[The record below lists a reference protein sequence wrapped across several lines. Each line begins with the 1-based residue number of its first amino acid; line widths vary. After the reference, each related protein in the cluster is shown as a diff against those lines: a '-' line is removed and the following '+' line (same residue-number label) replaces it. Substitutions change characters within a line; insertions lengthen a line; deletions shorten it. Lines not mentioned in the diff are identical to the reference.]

1 MAAPTVYRWDDDNAP
16 VLAINDSDNS
26 ALVEIVK
33 ACLVDGY
40 GSKMPPGA
48 GYSLEFENADG
59 TAIAIKSQSPDSNG
73 FYYSVATDRA
83 IYEDPLKD
91 PHINRINMYESMTD
105 AISGMNSTYSGRLL
119 VCHNDYSGYFNEPI
133 AWVLVADDRAFYIFL
148 YTERDWQLS
157 DNPDFDYI
165 TAYSNGFF
173 GDFNPISPD
182 PWSSL
187 VWSYVVDADSDG
199 RFGTLRSYNYAI
211 TGAQVKR
218 SRGGLDPDGHV
229 VSIYHGGGPFLPDD
243 GMGYSESSD
252 ETTPFGEGE
261 PTFITRP
268 MLSDTTNPKNF
279 RGYIPGLYYPC
290 HNRPYKNLEQ
300 VTVAGKTFLA
310 VRIRFN
316 ASNDGQVLID
326 LGDWR
331 A

>member
-1 MAAPTVYRWDDDNAP
+1 MGAPTVYRWDDDNAP
-16 VLAINDSDNS
+16 VLAINDTDNS
-26 ALVEIVK
+26 ALVQIVK

-73 FYYSVATDRA
+73 FYYSIATERA
-83 IYEDPLKD
+83 LYEDPSKE

-105 AISGMNSTYSGRLL
+105 AISGINSTYSGRLL
-119 VCHNDYSGYFNEPI
+119 ACYSSSSSYHDEPI
-133 AWVLVADDRAFYIFL
+133 AWVLVADDRAFYLFL
-148 YTERDWQLS
+148 YIDGDWQLS
-157 DNPDFDYI
+157 ENPDFDYI

-173 GDFNPISPD
+173 GDFNTLSPD

-187 VWSYVVDADSDG
+187 VWSEVDSEGCNFGALDSYDE
-199 RFGTLRSYNYAI
+199 AI

-218 SRGGLDPDGHV
+218 SRGGLYPDGHD
-229 VSIYHGGGPFLPDD
+229 VSIYHGGGPFVPDD
-243 GMGYSESSD
+243 GMGCSDSSD

-268 MLSDTTNPKNF
+268 MLSDTTDPKNF

-290 HNRPYKNLEQ
+290 HDRPYKNLEQ

-310 VRIRFN
+310 VRIRFY
-316 ASNDGQVLID
+316 SSYDGQVLID

>member
-1 MAAPTVYRWDDDNAP
+1 
-16 VLAINDSDNS
+16 LAINESDNS
-26 ALVEIVK
+26 ALVKIVK

-73 FYYSVATDRA
+73 FYYSIATTRA
-83 IYEDPLKD
+83 IYEGPLID
-91 PHINRINMYESMTD
+91 PHKNRINMYESMTD
-105 AISGMNSTYSGRLL
+105 AISGINSTYSGHLL
-119 VCHNDYSGYFNEPI
+119 ACHYIYSGDYNEPV
-133 AWVLVADDRAFYIFL
+133 AWVLVADDRAFYLFL
-148 YTERDWQLS
+148 YIERAWQLS
-157 DNPDFDYI
+157 KNPDFDYI

-173 GDFNPISPD
+173 GDFNTISPD

-187 VWSYVVDADSDG
+187 VWSLVSDDDTGG
-199 RFGTLRSYNYAI
+199 RFGTLNYYHYSI

-218 SRGGLDPDGHV
+218 SRGGLYPDGHD
-229 VSIYHGGGPFLPDD
+229 VSIYHGGGPFLPGD

-252 ETTPFGEGE
+252 GAAPFGEGE

-268 MLSDTTNPKNF
+268 MLSDTTDPKSF

-310 VRIRFN
+310 VRIRFY
-316 ASNDGQVLID
+316 SHNDGQVLID